1 MSYLRATSG
10 ASPLECAQ
18 LATVMHYAKVDVY
31 LIGATASAFL
41 NFRRAA
47 ITESGILK

>member
-31 LIGATASAFL
+31 L
-41 NFRRAA
+41 NAA
-47 ITESGILK
+47 DHRPGSKFGRPV